1 MGLQSIYLNVE
12 LEDKFQRMS
21 DESKGMILGVLG
33 VTAFGLTLPATRF
46 IIPYFDPVFIGLG
59 RAVIASL
66 VAAVL
71 LIITRQK
78 IPNRHQFYQLIAVAS
93 GVVIGFPF

>member
-59 RAVIASL
+59 RSEERRVGKECRS
-66 VAAVL
+66 
-71 LIITRQK
+71 RWS
-78 IPNRHQFYQLIAVAS
+78 PYH
-93 GVVIGFPF
+93 

>member
-1 MGLQSIYLNVE
+1 MES
-12 LEDKFQRMS
+12 KFKRIG
-21 DESKGMILGVLG
+21 DESKGMILGILG

-78 IPNRHQFYQLIAVAS
+78 IPNRHQFYQLITVAS
-93 GVVIGFPF
+93 GVVIGFPILTTWAM